1 MEKDRNLGVNG
12 GETIR
17 IGTSANSMESS
28 RTIVENNTFKNCD
41 GEIEIISNK
50 SANNIFR
57 NNLFL
62 ESKGSLTLRHGNNTL
77 VEGNVFLGNNV
88 SKTGGIRVINEG
100 QYC

>member
-1 MEKDRNLGVNG
+1 MV

-62 ESKGSLTLRHGNNTL
+62 ESKGSLTLRHGNNAL
-77 VEGNVFLGNNV
+77 VEGNVFF
-88 SKTGGIRVINEG
+88 R
-100 QYC
+100 